1 MPTLFRLAGW
11 EGTPLI
17 KAAEE
22 LYEKVSIVNTGSGVL
37 GKDKE
42 IFYEV
47 PDEIAEAFAKFD
59 YLQYLVMH
67 RSA

>member
-1 MPTLFRLAGW
+1 M
-11 EGTPLI
+11 
-17 KAAEE
+17 
-22 LYEKVSIVNTGSGVL
+22 SIVNTGSGVL